1 MDTFFEQIV
10 AIKKTGK
17 SLLLITGIWF
27 LAFVVSA
34 LIFIFLFGSS
44 FTFIAL
50 LLIFGAFYGAFKLS
64 GRLSLEYEYIIT
76 NGTMDVDKIIAK
88 SSRKRS
94 ASFEL
99 ADVERLEKYNMN
111 AKPVGNYEKTV
122 IACNEDDPSAYFV
135 VVSKEGKGKL
145 LLVFSPDERIKEAM
159 VKFIPKFIS
168 NSAFKE

>member
-27 LAFVVSA
+27 LAFAVSM
-34 LIFIFLFGSS
+34 LVFIFLFSS
-44 FTFIAL
+44 TFSFLAI
-50 LLIFGAFYGAFKLS
+50 LLIFGAFYGAYKLS
-64 GRLSLEYEYIIT
+64 GRLSVEYEYIIT

-88 SSRKRS
+88 SSRKRD

-99 ADVERLEKYNMN
+99 ADVERLEKYNKN

-122 IACNEDDPSAYFV
+122 IACNEDDPSAYFI

-145 LLVFSPDERIKEAM
+145 LLVFTPNERIKEAM

-168 NSAFKE
+168 NSAFKD